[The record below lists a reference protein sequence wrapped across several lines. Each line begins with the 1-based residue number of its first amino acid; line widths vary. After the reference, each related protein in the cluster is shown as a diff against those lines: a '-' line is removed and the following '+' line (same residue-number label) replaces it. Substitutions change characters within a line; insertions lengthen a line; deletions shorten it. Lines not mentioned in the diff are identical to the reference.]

1 MTNPPPVEHGN
12 ISGQCGFIHVD
23 PSDLADI
30 GRWEFNREATVPE
43 FCHSG
48 SNGYNLT
55 ALGKARGDVSFDA
68 ILNIYDSIY
77 DIIAEG
83 QLVTL
88 LLYENNVRHWI
99 VPVRIKTIGE
109 TVEINQATEISIRVT
124 AVTHGQWTYP
134 DGSLAAGCVSGGT
147 EQP

>member
-1 MTNPPPVEHGN
+1 MANPPPVSHGN
-12 ISGQCGFIHVD
+12 ISGQCGFIHID

-30 GRWEFNREATVPE
+30 GRWEFNMEASVPE
-43 FCHSG
+43 FAHSG

-55 ALGKARGDVSFDA
+55 ALGKARGDITFEA

-77 DIIAEG
+77 DRIGIG

-88 LLYENNVRHWI
+88 LLYENDVRHWI
-99 VPVRIKTIGE
+99 VPARIKTIGE
-109 TVEINQATEISIRVT
+109 TVEINQATEVSVRVT

-134 DGSLAAGCVSGGT
+134 DGTLAAGCTPGGT
-147 EQP
+147 HAP